1 MADIEK
7 ARPASPHSSGSDR
20 SISQPPKHESH
31 VGVQEYPNEYAAEL
45 AAMSPEDYRAMEK
58 KLLWKIDR
66 KLIPWMTLLY
76 LMSFLDRVNVGAA
89 KLVGELVRLDL
100 ERTDAHG

>member
-1 MADIEK
+1 MTDIEK
-7 ARPASPHSSGSDR
+7 APKPRTASPQSSGSDLPDAR
-20 SISQPPKHESH
+20 QHGQKLSAVADPSNP
-31 VGVQEYPNEYAAEL
+31 YAAEL
-45 AAMSPEDYRAMEK
+45 AALSPEEYIAMEK

-89 KLVGELVRLDL
+89 KLVGK
-100 ERTDAHG
+100 